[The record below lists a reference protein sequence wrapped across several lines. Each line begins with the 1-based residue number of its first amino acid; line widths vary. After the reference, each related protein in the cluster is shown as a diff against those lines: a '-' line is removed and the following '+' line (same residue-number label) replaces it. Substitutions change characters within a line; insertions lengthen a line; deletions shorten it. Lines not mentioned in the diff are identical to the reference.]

1 MKKENYSKLQKRP
14 QRVNFLFYAFHAF
27 KIAQPSIK
35 STCSFFIVLENQTT
49 FHSFFNQKLLVTR

>member
-35 STCSFFIVLENQTT
+35 STCSFFTVLENQTT
-49 FHSFFNQKLLVTR
+49 FQSFFNQKLLVTR